1 VFGEKLSVSAM
12 KAEDT
17 LEDTRVEEKGED
29 TLEDTLEDT
38 KVEDTL
44 EDTKVEEKGED
55 TLGVTKGV
63 EKGEVDED
71 TVQVSHPP
79 APNPCGKI

>member
-17 LEDTRVEEKGED
+17 LEVTKVEEKG
-29 TLEDTLEDT
+29 EDTLEDT